1 MRTIAG
7 TDPRGTSLEEL
18 RAALA
23 LHRGHGRRIVFTNG
37 CFDLLHAGHVAY
49 LGGARAL
56 GDVLV
61 VGVNSDQS
69 VRRLK
74 GPGRPLTALADR
86 LAVLGALRCVD
97 LLVAF
102 DADTPVEL
110 LRAVRPDVLVKRGD
124 YRVETLPEA
133 PLVAELGGE
142 VVVLPYLEGRST
154 GGMLRR
160 LRDVAART

>member
-1 MRTIAG
+1 MRTIPG
-7 TDPRGTSLEEL
+7 TDPRRASPEEL

-23 LHRGHGRRIVFTNG
+23 LHRGDGRR
-37 CFDLLHAGHVAY
+37 
-49 LGGARAL
+49 
-56 GDVLV
+56 
-61 VGVNSDQS
+61 
-69 VRRLK
+69 
-74 GPGRPLTALADR
+74 
-86 LAVLGALRCVD
+86 
-97 LLVAF
+97 
-102 DADTPVEL
+102 PVEL
-110 LRAVRPDVLVKRGD
+110 LRAVRPDVFVKGGD